1 MALCKLPIET
11 LLDLD
16 RYPLDN
22 LNLDAAGAV
31 VTQAHESL
39 ERDGACVFPGFL
51 TDEGISDPCQSVNIS
66 VIDEGGQQPW
76 HFDSGRFTVTLLLQ
90 APHRG
95 GDFEYVPRLR
105 DVGNENYEGVAE
117 VLAGARDQV
126 QVAELA
132 PGSLFVF
139 LGEHSMHRVTP
150 VIGTKRRLIALYLY
164 DPAPGRWSV
173 RSSNIRSYGPDAEAA
188 MDAVGMQES
197 ATPGD

>member
-1 MALCKLPIET
+1 MGLVADFNVPPDSAIRRLYEWG
-11 LLDLD
+11 
-16 RYPLDN
+16 PLRQF
-22 LNLDAAGAV
+22 LAAV
-31 VTQAHESL
+31 V
-39 ERDGACVFPGFL
+39 GFEQL
-51 TDEGISDPCQSVNIS
+51 FLFSDPCQSVNIS

-150 VIGTKRRLIALYLY
+150 VIGGKRRLIALYLY
-164 DPAPGRWSV
+164 DPVPGRWSV
-173 RSSNIRSYGPDAEAA
+173 RSSNIRLYGPGAEAA

-197 ATPGD
+197 TNSEHP